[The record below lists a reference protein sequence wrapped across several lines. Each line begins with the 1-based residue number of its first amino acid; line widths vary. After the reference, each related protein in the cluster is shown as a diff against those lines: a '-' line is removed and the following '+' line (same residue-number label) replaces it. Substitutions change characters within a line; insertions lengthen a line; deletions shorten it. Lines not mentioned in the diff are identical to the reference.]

1 MKQVPPQ
8 SKTPE
13 AMQMKTTVPGRRGWE
28 GDAKRDEV
36 TTMSIQLLSEWEIRK
51 DFNSGAIWT

>member
-13 AMQMKTTVPGRRGWE
+13 AMQMKMTVSGMWGRE

-36 TTMSIQLLSEWEIRK
+36 TTMNIQFPSEWETRK
-51 DFNSGAIWT
+51 GFNSGAIWT